1 MNSKHDLCYPISQ
14 KEYELHP
21 RRFSRSATG
30 AIIDKRAIQGTLHT
44 RTDYDHQKTM
54 AGVDALCVRDFF
66 SYVPCF
72 THDFG
77 TDLNLDEII
86 AHLVQPRFTPGFQKM
101 VFQRTPTDITTTVFR
116 QEGVKELVTNPDIAR
131 DLEDSLNLFF
141 LLQSELIAR
150 EQTAEMVRN
159 WTNRKAQLRALTPH
173 NLEILSQ
180 YTHMINS
187 FSSALKEVQSAP
199 LTRLKDYFQEI
210 KESRFFQMVYPLFD
224 REYFREYRISVEA
237 GVRVDKVIG
246 ATVYKKSIDET
257 KIPFSYLRDSVGF
270 LKSVLVTGMF
280 PTCFAMEATNA
291 VVDTNLEGLTKMA
304 EVVGSLEFYLCGA
317 GFYRRM
323 EKAGMSLVF
332 PEILPKESRT
342 LHLKQARNPLLLYQE
357 GTNPN
362 DSSRIRPNDIDHSP
376 DSNLRVI
383 TGSNNGGKT
392 CYVKTL
398 GLLQIL
404 AQNGYPVTAE
414 EGAKVSLVDDIYT
427 HFIRTDDLMSGEGR
441 LKNELRRIK
450 EIFRT
455 ATPYSLLILDEPC
468 GGTDAQEGTRES
480 EVILQGADYLGSATY
495 FTTHLHELAQR
506 VEERRYPRVENL
518 HVQIID
524 EPQTGRK
531 IRTYRIL
538 PGKAESSYGA
548 EIAREEGLTTDDLTA
563 LFEER
568 MQNGSLPPRR

>member
-1 MNSKHDLCYPISQ
+1 
-14 KEYELHP
+14 
-21 RRFSRSATG
+21 
-30 AIIDKRAIQGTLHT
+30 
-44 RTDYDHQKTM
+44 
-54 AGVDALCVRDFF
+54 
-66 SYVPCF
+66 
-72 THDFG
+72 
-77 TDLNLDEII
+77 
-86 AHLVQPRFTPGFQKM
+86 
-101 VFQRTPTDITTTVFR
+101 
-116 QEGVKELVTNPDIAR
+116 
-131 DLEDSLNLFF
+131 
-141 LLQSELIAR
+141 
-150 EQTAEMVRN
+150 
-159 WTNRKAQLRALTPH
+159 
-173 NLEILSQ
+173 
-180 YTHMINS
+180 MINTFNS
-187 FSSALKEVQSAP
+187 VLERVQSAP
-199 LTRLKDYFQEI
+199 FQRFRDYVQEI
-210 KESRFFQMVYPLFD
+210 KGDQFFQMVYPIFD
-224 REYFREYRISVEA
+224 REYSRDYRISVEA
-237 GVRVDKVIG
+237 AVRLDKVID
-246 ATVYKKSIDET
+246 ATVYKKSEVGT

-291 VVDTNLEGLTKMA
+291 VVDTNLEGLTKLA

-323 EKAGMSLVF
+323 EKAGMPLVF
-332 PEILPKESRT
+332 PEILPKESRV
-342 LHLKQARNPLLLYQE
+342 LNLKQARNPLLLYQE
-357 GTNPN
+357 GANPN
-362 DSSRIRPNDIDHSP
+362 DSSRIRANDIEHSP
-376 DSNLRVI
+376 ESNLRVI

-392 CYVKTL
+392 CYVKTV

-450 EIFRT
+450 EIYRT

-480 EVILQGADYLGSATY
+480 EVILQGADYLGAATY

-506 VEERRYPRVENL
+506 VEERRYPRTENL

-538 PGKAESSYGA
+538 PGRAESSYGA
-548 EIAREEGLTTDDLTA
+548 EIAREEGLTQDDLRA

-568 MQNGSLPPRR
+568 MQNGSLPPRV